1 MLALRIIHGIARTV
15 AERVSDL
22 KSSPLSEQPMKR
34 QMLRLWAEYSLGTIN
49 KLIDMK
55 SKANSSLH
63 GCNDEEKRFVQR
75 LKMIRSDI
83 HLMLQSVNADI

>member
-1 MLALRIIHGIARTV
+1 MLALRVVMGIARTV

-22 KSSPLSEQPMKR
+22 KNSPLSEQPIKR
-34 QMLRLWAEYSLGTIN
+34 QMLRIWAEYSLGTIN

-55 SKANSSLH
+55 SKDNGSLH
-63 GCNDEEKRFVQR
+63 ESNDEEKRFVQR

-83 HLMLQSVNADI
+83 HSMLQSVNADI